1 MGRIVRTESGA
12 TRRNRILRGM
22 GQALRA
28 VGGQA
33 DVSAA
38 ESREVLA
45 FLALCLAELSQSV
58 EETAVA
64 WERREYWLK
73 ADRFR
78 AEWAW
83 AAAILGRLEPAL
95 RSRDW
100 SEAGACGMEIATA
113 LAERRLRVGDAKSH
127 PWRGA
132 WDAWSEKR

>member
-12 TRRNRILRGM
+12 TRRNRILKGM

-28 VGGQA
+28 VGQRS
-33 DVSAA
+33 DVTDA

-45 FLALCLAELSQSV
+45 FLALSLAELNESV
-58 EETAVA
+58 EETVRA

-78 AEWAW
+78 SEWAW
-83 AAAILGRLEPAL
+83 GPAILGRLEAAL
-95 RSRDW
+95 RLGDW
-100 SEAGACGMEIATA
+100 GQARGCGIELARVM
-113 LAERRLRVGDAKSH
+113 AERRLRPQVTTAT

-132 WDAWSEKR
+132 WDAWVEKR